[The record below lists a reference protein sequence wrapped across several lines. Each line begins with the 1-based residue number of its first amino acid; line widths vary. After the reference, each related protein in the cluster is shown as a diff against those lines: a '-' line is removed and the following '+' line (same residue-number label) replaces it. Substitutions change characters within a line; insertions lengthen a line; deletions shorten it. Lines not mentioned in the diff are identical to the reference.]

1 MAESLLRRHVIGRA
15 QQRAQ
20 AREAPAFGR
29 RCEPEIHH
37 GNPAVRLDH
46 DVLRLQ
52 IAMDDALFVGGVE
65 TETNLPQYSRD
76 LFRRKSVRSDDLV
89 ERLALDK
96 LHGEKTEPP
105 RRSEIV
111 NTHYVAMGN
120 AATNIDLALKAL
132 QNLALRR

>member
-76 LFRRKSVRSDDLV
+76 LFRWKSVRSDDLV
-89 ERLALDK
+89 EGLAVDE
-96 LHGEKTEPP
+96 LHGQEAEPP
-105 RRSEIV
+105 RGSQIV
-111 NTHYVAMGN
+111 NTHDIAV
-120 AATNIDLALKAL
+120 
-132 QNLALRR
+132 R